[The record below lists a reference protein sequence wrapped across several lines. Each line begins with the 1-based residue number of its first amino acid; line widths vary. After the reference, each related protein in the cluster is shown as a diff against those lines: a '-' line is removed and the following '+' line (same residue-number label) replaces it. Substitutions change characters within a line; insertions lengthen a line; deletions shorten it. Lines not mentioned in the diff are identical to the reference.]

1 MSDRIDANGPDRGLA
16 ELRRRMHERLLESM
30 DFGAAIRM
38 SKEQLFVE
46 CSARVQ
52 DMLERS
58 GHPLNADV
66 RRRLIREVLDEVFGL
81 GPLEPLFEDD
91 AISDILVNG
100 PDSIY
105 VERLGVLRPAGVRF
119 RDADHLMN
127 VVQRIV
133 RNSGRRLD
141 ERSPMVDVRLADGS
155 RVNVIIPPLA
165 LEGPQLSIRRFS
177 GVPFDLD
184 RLQGFGAMGPETADL
199 LQAAVAGRLNI
210 VISGGAGVGKTTLL
224 NALSAG
230 VGERER
236 VITIEDA
243 AELQLLGSH
252 VVRLET
258 RPVNLEGV
266 GEIDA
271 RALVRNALRMRPD
284 RIIVG
289 ECRGAE
295 AFDML
300 QAMNTGH
307 DGSMTTLHS
316 NSSKDAVHRLESML
330 SMSGFDVPIGI
341 LRDYIASAID
351 LVVHMVRLPDGRR
364 VIGDVAEVV
373 AHDGD
378 RIRLESLHRFR
389 LDGVVD
395 GRTDGVFETTGVVPG
410 FLDRLRAR
418 GVEVDP
424 SLFEVGE
431 RTMEVTS

>member
-1 MSDRIDANGPDRGLA
+1 MTDSIDVHAADRGLA

-46 CSARVQ
+46 CSSRVQ

-91 AISDILVNG
+91 EISDILVNG
-100 PDSIY
+100 PDRIF

-141 ERSPMVDVRLADGS
+141 ERSPMVDLRLADGS

-177 GVPFDLD
+177 GVPFDLE
-184 RLQGFGAMGPETADL
+184 RLQGFGAMGSETGRL
-199 LQAAVAGRLNI
+199 LRAAVFGRLNI

-224 NALSAG
+224 NALSADIG
-230 VGERER
+230 GRER

-258 RPVNLEGV
+258 RPVNLEGI

-307 DGSMTTLHS
+307 DGSMTTLHA
-316 NSSKDAVHRLESML
+316 NSAKDVVHRLESML
-330 SMSGFDVPIGI
+330 SMSGFEVPIGV
-341 LRDYIASAID
+341 LRDYIASAVD

-364 VIGDVAEVV
+364 VIGDVSEVRT
-373 AHDGD
+373 HDGE
-378 RIRLESLHRFR
+378 RITLESLHRFR

-395 GRTDGVFETTGVVPG
+395 GQTEGAFEITGAIPE
-410 FLDRLRAR
+410 FLDRLRGR
-418 GVEVDP
+418 GVEIDP
-424 SLFEVGE
+424 SVFDAGECPAEVA
-431 RTMEVTS
+431 S